1 MIQKVHW
8 VHKHST
14 QNNFG
19 QRTKLGQHCG
29 PSIYPTVL
37 GLRKGLGQVSGITRI
52 PEVERSIDSSTSIV
66 YRPLALS
73 NQPLKNSLQ
82 IG

>member
-1 MIQKVHW
+1 MQKFEIHTLDSQGPAIQSAVA
-8 VHKHST
+8 
-14 QNNFG
+14 N
-19 QRTKLGQHCG
+19 
-29 PSIYPTVL
+29 IYQ
-37 GLRKGLGQVSGITRI
+37 KLGQVSGITSI

>member
-1 MIQKVHW
+1 MWRI
-8 VHKHST
+8 
-14 QNNFG
+14 
-19 QRTKLGQHCG
+19 R
-29 PSIYPTVL
+29 
-37 GLRKGLGQVSGITRI
+37 LGQVSGITSI

>member
-1 MIQKVHW
+1 MKQ
-8 VHKHST
+8 ST
-14 QNNFG
+14 LV
-19 QRTKLGQHCG
+19 QRRERATITNIFK
-29 PSIYPTVL
+29 
-37 GLRKGLGQVSGITRI
+37 LGQVSGITSI